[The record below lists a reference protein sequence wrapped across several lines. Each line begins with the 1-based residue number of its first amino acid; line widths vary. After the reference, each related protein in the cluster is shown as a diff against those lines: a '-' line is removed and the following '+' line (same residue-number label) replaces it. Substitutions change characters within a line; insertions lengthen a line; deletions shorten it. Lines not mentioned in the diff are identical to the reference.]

1 MVERAAVSIGGM
13 DHHMTA
19 ASAAASI
26 GRWRSDLEPELAER
40 CDAILS
46 PVVADFG
53 YETDA
58 GGSPAL
64 A

>member
-1 MVERAAVSIGGM
+1 M

-19 ASAAASI
+19 GSAAASI
-26 GRWRSDLEPELAER
+26 GRWRRDLDPELAER

-53 YETDA
+53 YAVAEGDSSA
-58 GGSPAL
+58 A